1 MIEVLLS
8 ISMLAESKKK
18 EGGIGQF
25 MIMNGSASFI
35 QKDSMLTLPDCDL
48 LWNCILEF
56 TKKYINSFY
65 PL

>member
-35 QKDSMLTLPDCDL
+35 QKDSLV
-48 LWNCILEF
+48 
-56 TKKYINSFY
+56 NSFQIVIY
-65 PL
+65 FEIVY

>member
-48 LWNCILEF
+48 L
-56 TKKYINSFY
+56 
-65 PL
+65 